1 MPYIGKRVLQGQYK
15 KLSDISGSFD
25 GSTTAFT
32 MQSAGVNV
40 SPQNEENCLIS
51 ISGVIQEPGTAYTVS
66 GSTITFTGA
75 PASSD
80 TFFGVVLGDS
90 LDIGTPSDST
100 VSASSLSSSFFVKN
114 NQTLSSLSLTGS
126 ENALLVGTV
135 TVSGTITIP
144 SGSTVVIV

>member
-1 MPYIGKRVLQGQYK
+1 MSYIGKRPLQGNYK
-15 KLSDISGSFD
+15 KLSDISGSFN

-32 MQSAGVNV
+32 LQSGGENI
-40 SPQNEENCLIS
+40 SPQSEENCIIN
-51 ISGVIQEPGTAYTVS
+51 ISGVQQNPGDAFTIS
-66 GSTITFTGA
+66 NSQITFTSP

-80 TFFGVVLGDS
+80 TFFGVVLGDT

-114 NQTLSSLSLTGS
+114 NQTLTSLSLASS

>member
-1 MPYIGKRVLQGQYK
+1 MAYIGKRPLQGNYK
-15 KLSDISGSFD
+15 KLSDISGSFN

-32 MQSAGVNV
+32 LQSAGVNV
-40 SPQNEENCLIS
+40 SPQSEENCIIS
-51 ISGVIQEPGTAYTVS
+51 ISGVMQEPGTAYTIS
-66 GSTITFTGA
+66 GNTITFTGA

-80 TFFGVVLGDS
+80 TFFGVVLGDT

-114 NQTLSSLSLTGS
+114 NQSFTNFSIASN

-144 SGSTVVIV
+144 SGSTLVIV

>member
-1 MPYIGKRVLQGQYK
+1 MPYIGKRILQGQYK

-32 MQSAGVNV
+32 MQSSGVNV
-40 SPQNEENCLIS
+40 SPQNEENCIIS

>member
-90 LDIGTPSDST
+90 LDIGTPSDRDWET
-100 VSASSLSSSFFVKN
+100 D
-114 NQTLSSLSLTGS
+114 
-126 ENALLVGTV
+126 
-135 TVSGTITIP
+135 
-144 SGSTVVIV
+144 

>member
-1 MPYIGKRVLQGQYK
+1 MRAVVFTQMREQHRYACKAVKEMRGMKVYK
-15 KLSDISGSFD
+15 FD

-40 SPQNEENCLIS
+40 SPQNEENCIIS

-75 PASSD
+75 PASTD

-100 VSASSLSSSFFVKN
+100 VSAVG
-114 NQTLSSLSLTGS
+114 GS
-126 ENALLVGTV
+126 ADAGNLY
-135 TVSGTITIP
+135 S
-144 SGSTVVIV
+144 

>member
-1 MPYIGKRVLQGQYK
+1 MPYIGKRILQGQYK

-40 SPQNEENCLIS
+40 SPQNEENCIIS

>member
-1 MPYIGKRVLQGQYK
+1 MPYIGKRPLQGAYK
-15 KLSDISGSFD
+15 KLSDISGSFN

-40 SPQNEENCLIS
+40 IPQAEENCIIS
-51 ISGVIQEPGTAYTVS
+51 ISGIIQEPGTNYTVS

-80 TFFGVVLGDS
+80 TFFGVVLGDVN
-90 LDIGTPSDST
+90 DVGVPSDSS

-114 NQTLSSLSLTGS
+114 NQTFSNFSIATN

-144 SGSTVVIV
+144 SGSTLVIV

>member
-114 NQTLSSLSLTGS
+114 NQTLSSL
-126 ENALLVGTV
+126 ALMYLCL
-135 TVSGTITIP
+135 ILNLFY
-144 SGSTVVIV
+144 